1 MSLAADEIATFRT
14 NLDGPIF
21 LPGEPEY
28 ENARRVWNA
37 RIERHPAIVLR
48 PSDVDDVR
56 TAVRLTR
63 SVDRSLTVKAGGH
76 HISGSAVHDDAVL
89 LDLSALTGI
98 RTDADSVTV
107 GGGATWG
114 AVDRATAAIGR
125 ATPGGQDPNIGV
137 AGLTLG
143 GGVGWLSR
151 RYGLACDNILSA
163 AVVLADGSLVR
174 ASESTDDD
182 LFWAIRGGGGRFG
195 VVTRLRFR
203 TYPVD
208 EVVAGSL
215 VFPIES
221 ASSVLRDYREL
232 MADAPRSVRPLVGL
246 MTLPPS
252 SPLAAQVTSNRVCIV
267 IVCLVDR
274 IDAGLAALAPLRERD
289 DCQVDSLRSRRYH
302 RFQRAGESAD
312 RARTALRSR
321 RLSTLTDGAIRQLV
335 DCGTAVPGP
344 GATVFIS
351 PRGGAETDPESTETA
366 YPHRYSHHHV
376 LVETRWTDST
386 ADSDHLEWVES
397 CRGALAAWTTDVA
410 DVNFHTGDAHDGSA
424 AELYGSNLA
433 RLRRLKQR
441 YDPENC
447 FGSSHGFA
455 FE

>member
-151 RYGLACDNILSA
+151 RYGLACDNTSSRQPSYWPMDRSSGRVNRPTTTSFGPF
-163 AVVLADGSLVR
+163 AVVGGGSGSSPGYGFEHTRSTRSWRDRSCFQSNPLR
-174 ASESTDDD
+174 ASS
-182 LFWAIRGGGGRFG
+182 AII
-195 VVTRLRFR
+195 
-203 TYPVD
+203 
-208 EVVAGSL
+208 A
-215 VFPIES
+215 
-221 ASSVLRDYREL
+221 
-232 MADAPRSVRPLVGL
+232 
-246 MTLPPS
+246 
-252 SPLAAQVTSNRVCIV
+252 N
-267 IVCLVDR
+267 
-274 IDAGLAALAPLRERD
+274 
-289 DCQVDSLRSRRYH
+289 
-302 RFQRAGESAD
+302 
-312 RARTALRSR
+312 
-321 RLSTLTDGAIRQLV
+321 
-335 DCGTAVPGP
+335 
-344 GATVFIS
+344 
-351 PRGGAETDPESTETA
+351 
-366 YPHRYSHHHV
+366 
-376 LVETRWTDST
+376 
-386 ADSDHLEWVES
+386 
-397 CRGALAAWTTDVA
+397 
-410 DVNFHTGDAHDGSA
+410 
-424 AELYGSNLA
+424 
-433 RLRRLKQR
+433 
-441 YDPENC
+441 
-447 FGSSHGFA
+447 
-455 FE
+455 